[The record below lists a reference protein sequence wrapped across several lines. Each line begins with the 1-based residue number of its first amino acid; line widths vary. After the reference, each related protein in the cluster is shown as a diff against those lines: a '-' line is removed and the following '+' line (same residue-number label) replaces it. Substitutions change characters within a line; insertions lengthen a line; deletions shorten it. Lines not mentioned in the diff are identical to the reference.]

1 MGTAQL
7 EVMEHVMLTKPL
19 VVMPKPR
26 WGCERCGF
34 LTIVHIWR
42 LWPCMSHASLHSAWR
57 LCGHVVWLRRGH
69 NTRRRRAGRA
79 RFNHNSLEGFPAVL
93 RDSERSKYPEYSR
106 QSKQYPERA
115 HIYYRVRRLPCS
127 SPDPFSRF
135 SSIFAVM
142 PGRQKRRRLLA
153 ENNPAWVVDEFKP
166 TKEEP
171 RVLRDLV
178 HLLAPSC
185 MYP

>member
-1 MGTAQL
+1 MGGVAFKENRNIW
-7 EVMEHVMLTKPL
+7 EVLTFAKIDFHFTKCVLSSHCGRPRAAD
-19 VVMPKPR
+19 VKTFWVQSQRHHPHSQRKSAPVATWAPK
-26 WGCERCGF
+26 
-34 LTIVHIWR
+34 
-42 LWPCMSHASLHSAWR
+42 HAKS
-57 LCGHVVWLRRGH
+57 
-69 NTRRRRAGRA
+69 
-79 RFNHNSLEGFPAVL
+79 
-93 RDSERSKYPEYSR
+93 
-106 QSKQYPERA
+106 QA

-135 SSIFAVM
+135 SFIFAAM
-142 PGRQKRRRLLA
+142 PGRNKRKRLLA
-153 ENNPAWVVDEFKP
+153 ANNPGLKDEFKP